1 MDTSNVNEN
10 QCVHEFL
17 DAIADCFCPECGAP
31 VVQNPRGRRKVFC
44 CDCCRIAWNHKNP
57 KPQNWKGT
65 RTAICPVCGKSFL
78 ASHEQKRKRKYC
90 SHACANRGRAAER
103 RQHEDSG

>member
-1 MDTSNVNEN
+1 MDTNNMNESPS
-10 QCVHEFL
+10 VHEFL

-44 CDCCRIAWNHKNP
+44 CDRCRIAWNHKNP

-65 RTAICPVCGKSFL
+65 RTAICSFCGKSFL
-78 ASHEQKRKRKYC
+78 ASHEQQRKRKYC
-90 SHACANRGRAAER
+90 SRACANRGRAAER
-103 RQHEDSG
+103 REHENIG